1 MKVIFAL
8 LASMLVISMA
18 AASMMIPINENAISA
33 PAPEKSPSIGD
44 DWDLERVDFIHY
56 AKTYAAG
63 APKTTSCYKLMG
75 VKWGVLPVSYHI
87 NPANPSGLSEDFVTA
102 TFKASAETW
111 DSSTSA
117 ELFNDAYTTDYSAR
131 YGVQDYMNSIQFGD
145 YQDAGVIAVTSV
157 WYTRIGKRIVEFDML
172 FNTRY
177 VWGDSSINTSTVMDF
192 QNIATHELGHAVG
205 LADIYSLSC
214 GSVTMY
220 GYSDY
225 GEMSKRS
232 LESADVTGLQKMY
245 GP

>member
-1 MKVIFAL
+1 MKRIFAF
-8 LASMLVISMA
+8 LASILAVSMVT
-18 AASMMIPINENAISA
+18 ASMIIPINGNAGSA
-33 PAPEKSPSIGD
+33 PAPEKSPAIGD
-44 DWDLERVDFIHY
+44 NWDLERVDFIHY
-56 AKTYAAG
+56 AKPYAAG

-75 VKWGVLPVSYHI
+75 VKWGTLPVSYYI
-87 NPANPSGLSEDFVTA
+87 NPANPSGLSEDFVAT

-117 ELFNDAYTTDYSAR
+117 ELFNDAYAIDYSAL
-131 YGVQDYMNSIQFGD
+131 YGVQDYRNSIQFGS
-145 YQDAGVIAVTSV
+145 YPDAGVIAVTSV
-157 WYTRIGKRIVEFDML
+157 WYTRVGKRIVEFDML
-172 FNTRY
+172 FNTQY
-177 VWGDSSINTSTVMDF
+177 VWGDSSVDSQAMDF

-225 GEMSKRS
+225 GETSKRS